1 MKEVLKVEEFML
13 TALLVQ
19 QLNCKC
25 TIRSVSFRCSATLC
39 GVLVAVCAACWRRAP
54 RKLDLQPPA
63 AGPAIYTVSADQ
75 ALQQGRREAS
85 SSAEVPLPARDC
97 RSGSGRLDR
106 GVNRALLDKPLTC
119 THYTAYFNH
128 GCPLQHPRMADGGAI
143 PEIATP
149 LEILKGYRGAGGP
162 VGARPR
168 RDNVTRRR
176 RTRSKSRTNV
186 LT

>member
-1 MKEVLKVEEFML
+1 MPL
-13 TALLVQ
+13 
-19 QLNCKC
+19 
-25 TIRSVSFRCSATLC
+25 
-39 GVLVAVCAACWRRAP
+39 
-54 RKLDLQPPA
+54 
-63 AGPAIYTVSADQ
+63 
-75 ALQQGRREAS
+75 GRREAS

-106 GVNRALLDKPLTC
+106 G
-119 THYTAYFNH
+119 
-128 GCPLQHPRMADGGAI
+128 ADGGAI

-176 RTRSKSRTNV
+176 RTRSKSRTNARSSRRGEGDYGSRLRRALASPLID
-186 LT
+186 LTIATANWRDKNRICDNWFAASGGAPATPRVCTRFLLPARCSTRQL